1 MLIVFSGLPAT
12 GKSTIAKH
20 LAARFGA
27 VYLRIDTLEQ
37 ALRRSGELAGDVGR
51 SGYLAA
57 FELALDNLRLG
68 RTVIADCVNPVA
80 ESRAAWRDVATR
92 AGVRLVD
99 VLVICSD
106 KVEHRRRVERR
117 EPDIPGLTPPTWA
130 SVVNHEYESWE
141 EEPFTVDT
149 ALISSE
155 EAARLIGEWCVC
167 GG

>member
-1 MLIVFSGLPAT
+1 MLIVFSGLPGT
-12 GKSTIAKH
+12 GKSTIAKQ
-20 LAARFGA
+20 LVARFGA

-37 ALRRSGELAGDVGR
+37 ALRRSGELAGEVGR
-51 SGYLAA
+51 SGYLVA

-80 ESRAAWRDVATR
+80 ESRVAWRDVAAR

-106 KVEHRRRVERR
+106 TGEHRRRVETR
-117 EPDIPGLTPPTWA
+117 EVDIPGLTPPSWA
-130 SVVNHEYESWE
+130 SVVNHEYEPWGE
-141 EEPFTVDT
+141 VPFTVDT
-149 ALISSE
+149 AFISPE
-155 EAARLIGEWCVC
+155 EAVRLIAEWCVC